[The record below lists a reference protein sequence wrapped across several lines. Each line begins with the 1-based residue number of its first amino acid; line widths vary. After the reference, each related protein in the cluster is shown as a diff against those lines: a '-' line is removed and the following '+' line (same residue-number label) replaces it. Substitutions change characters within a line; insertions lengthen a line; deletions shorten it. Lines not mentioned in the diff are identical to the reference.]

1 MSSYQLDKF
10 YLDLNQK
17 LKSKSGHFHERFSTN
32 TFSSWEMAQPF
43 RMIAHNGEFNTIKGS
58 RLWMNAREANLKS
71 EFWGDEIKYL
81 KPIISKNGS
90 DSESFDQVAEF
101 LLNSGR
107 TFI

>member
-1 MSSYQLDKF
+1 
-10 YLDLNQK
+10 
-17 LKSKSGHFHERFSTN
+17 
-32 TFSSWEMAQPF
+32 
-43 RMIAHNGEFNTIKGS
+43 
-58 RLWMNAREANLKS
+58 MNAREANLKS

-107 TFI
+107 NLFDLMMIFFPESYNQFKKYYKNDFMSKKMKDYFIIMKTL

>member
-1 MSSYQLDKF
+1 MVYKGLMSSFQLDKF

-17 LKSKSGHFHERFSTN
+17 LKIKMAIFHERFSTN

-71 EFWGDEIKYL
+71 EFWGDEIK
-81 KPIISKNGS
+81 I
-90 DSESFDQVAEF
+90 
-101 LLNSGR
+101 LNQSYPKWKR
-107 TFI
+107 F